1 MVDFIENRYLEGMD
15 IEAFNKNLIFPDTF
29 RNTVAKMINADIEE
43 IFFSGYGS
51 DMLKIF
57 VITSW

>member
-15 IEAFNKNLIFPDTF
+15 IEAFNKNLIFADTF